1 MDTLLLIACLVSLL
15 VAVAALAVALFPR
28 RTDALARVRRFEL
41 ELAELTDLV
50 DQQSRS
56 LKKLHGRAATRE
68 AREARHA
75 DREQQSDDPMDRR
88 PGETA
93 EQWKA
98 RINRSLSPITRRN

>member
-1 MDTLLLIACLVSLL
+1 MDMFTTLLTLLSLGL
-15 VAVAALAVALFPR
+15 SIGALAIAFS
-28 RTDALARVRRFEL
+28 ARQNASASRVKRLEMEL
-41 ELAELTDLV
+41 VELADLV

-75 DREQQSDDPMDRR
+75 EREQPSDDPLDRR

-93 EQWKA
+93 EQWKQ
-98 RINRSLSPITRRN
+98 RINRNLSPIRRN